1 MGGPNTRT
9 TQVFI
14 NYGDNSRLDKDGF
27 APFGKVV
34 KGMNIVE
41 SLYNKYGGKPGD
53 AQPQIAAEGNVFL
66 EKNFPNLDSI
76 KTATIVAA
84 DAK

>member
-76 KTATIVAA
+76 KTATIVPA